1 VRSAAR
7 SLAARWEGQTPARRR
22 QCWNVIRHWARNGV
36 ARTLLWHLDGLM
48 NLTALFNDVH
58 EAVLRAATAQGA
70 WSEIVGIVEKTG
82 LSIPPAVRDSDL
94 ASQVRELAKQLRDL
108 FERTPLP
115 QDLTFIYFGLF
126 TAANPVTFEEE
137 AGFYVAGGTSNDPE
151 VVR

>member
-1 VRSAAR
+1 
-7 SLAARWEGQTPARRR
+7 
-22 QCWNVIRHWARNGV
+22 
-36 ARTLLWHLDGLM
+36 M

-137 AGFYVAGGTSNDPE
+137 AGFYVAGGTSNRLLAE
-151 VVR
+151 